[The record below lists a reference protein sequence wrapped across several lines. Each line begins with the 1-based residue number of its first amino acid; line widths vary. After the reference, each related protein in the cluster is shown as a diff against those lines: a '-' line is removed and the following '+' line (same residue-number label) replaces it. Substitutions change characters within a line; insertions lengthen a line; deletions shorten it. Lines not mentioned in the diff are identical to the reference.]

1 MSFFPTCNMLEQPQ
15 TGPISRFFRQAKNRL
30 KNCVKRNCTIINHN
44 TWGIPSFNFSGVA
57 RGVTGITEATPIL
70 MILFNKFGKINW
82 VKNMVST
89 AGYTNLEILTT
100 SLIIIWLTVGTVL
113 SARVV
118 INFEKFLEGI
128 LFVNLV
134 RFLFKN

>member
-1 MSFFPTCNMLEQPQ
+1 
-15 TGPISRFFRQAKNRL
+15 
-30 KNCVKRNCTIINHN
+30 
-44 TWGIPSFNFSGVA
+44 
-57 RGVTGITEATPIL
+57 
-70 MILFNKFGKINW
+70 
-82 VKNMVST
+82 MVST
-89 AGYTNLEILTT
+89 AGYTNLEILPT

>member
-1 MSFFPTCNMLEQPQ
+1 
-15 TGPISRFFRQAKNRL
+15 
-30 KNCVKRNCTIINHN
+30 
-44 TWGIPSFNFSGVA
+44 
-57 RGVTGITEATPIL
+57 
-70 MILFNKFGKINW
+70 
-82 VKNMVST
+82 MVST

-118 INFEKFLEGI
+118 INFEIFLEAI

-134 RFLFKN
+134 RFLFKKLKNFKNYFFIIEL